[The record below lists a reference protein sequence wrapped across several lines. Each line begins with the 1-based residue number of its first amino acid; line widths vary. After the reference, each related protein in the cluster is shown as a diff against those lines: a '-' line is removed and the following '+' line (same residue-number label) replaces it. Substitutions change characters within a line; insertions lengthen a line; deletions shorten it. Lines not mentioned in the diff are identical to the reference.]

1 MVTELWGCCRDPL
14 AFGYFRVP
22 LPKIRVYLQDGWRLL
37 SETYSLALTKKL
49 WLLDV
54 NLVYQVPGNNLN
66 LLVIIISIF
75 NFQIFSNFFKVISC
89 PFVPISRSS
98 SLPPFRQERF
108 WIRGRRGGDDWIL
121 SSLQWIVWRHL
132 REPWAG
138 ALLLRNSSF
147 QWTTSSTTFEND
159 IHILIPS
166 YSFSL
171 FLTVIFSEKGLKL
184 CSFIDIYNRENIFWG
199 MIQMLSNNCGWVV

>member
-75 NFQIFSNFFKVISC
+75 NFQIFSKWFHVPLYQFQDLHRCHSFARNVFESEDAGEVTIESC
-89 PFVPISRSS
+89 PAFSGLSDDISENPGQVHCCWEIPVFNGPH
-98 SLPPFRQERF
+98 PPQ
-108 WIRGRRGGDDWIL
+108 
-121 SSLQWIVWRHL
+121 
-132 REPWAG
+132 
-138 ALLLRNSSF
+138 LLK
-147 QWTTSSTTFEND
+147 TTY
-159 IHILIPS
+159 I
-166 YSFSL
+166 SL
-171 FLTVIFSEKGLKL
+171 FLLIHFH
-184 CSFIDIYNRENIFWG
+184 CF
-199 MIQMLSNNCGWVV
+199 